1 MSDEKKT
8 IFGVGAPVLDGGDA
22 GAASDDA
29 SAATAD
35 EPKKPK
41 SVKSKLAALAIP
53 KPGSAAPKST
63 APKSTAPKSTAPK
76 STAPK
81 STAPK
86 STVPKSTAPK
96 STAPESTAPESTAPE
111 STAPE
116 AAEPES
122 TEPAAPES
130 KEEAPKPKTTAPLG
144 SATRSPDPTSPG
156 AATQPDEDQLAAA
169 AAEAVADA
177 PKSVVPKS
185 VAPPDHQQIVKPS
198 GFPTVDDAAK
208 TIVPGMQ
215 HAVALAVNP
224 KVGGAAA
231 PSDEDQAKT
240 LVPGAM
246 SAHPGVAGA
255 QPSGDKKR
263 DMMAAAV
270 GLPPPPAAPDNID
283 DMAKTLVPGQIMAP
297 SIKPPASHAG
307 KDPSALAD
315 VPTTPS
321 GEVELKPKPM
331 QAGHVSA
338 DDVGFAKTLMP
349 GVMMAP
355 AVNAVTTGAR
365 QAPVAVPIA
374 TPPTNAGGVATTDTD
389 PQHAPAAA
397 AAPASAAPAPA
408 VDPHVGRVATPAPDA
423 VAVAKPMALTGP
435 EMPAVDAA
443 AAAASQQQPQPQQ
456 PALTEL
462 GSEQMV
468 IGSAP
473 TERSGIDGLTL
484 HEGERL
490 IAVEK
495 PGAFFWGLF
504 VIFLLMV
511 ITIPIAL
518 WMLLGATGRQYV
530 ITNRRSIRISRGGK
544 LSELPHDKLDRYA
557 VSGFMGASN
566 VSLKLIPKQGSGA
579 QPLTFGLCGPMG
591 AMARLWGV
599 IYFWVLGEHVDV
611 NDAPEVDTDGKLAL
625 TLHALDIAIFD
636 DTMYRKGV
644 NLTQMQQRGA
654 TVFTPTRVIWLREQ
668 DFGTDGKVHAAM
680 PVYGFLQSV
689 AQRAP
694 TVEAFEQE
702 VERVA
707 RGGGLAE
714 VMSREWSTLS
724 DFKYGK
730 LKGLSYVDGKDQK
743 RAHIVIPGRYEQAVQ
758 TYLGKLGINPS

>member
-1 MSDEKKT
+1 
-8 IFGVGAPVLDGGDA
+8 
-22 GAASDDA
+22 
-29 SAATAD
+29 
-35 EPKKPK
+35 
-41 SVKSKLAALAIP
+41 
-53 KPGSAAPKST
+53 
-63 APKSTAPKSTAPK
+63 
-76 STAPK
+76 
-81 STAPK
+81 
-86 STVPKSTAPK
+86 
-96 STAPESTAPESTAPE
+96 
-111 STAPE
+111 
-116 AAEPES
+116 
-122 TEPAAPES
+122 
-130 KEEAPKPKTTAPLG
+130 
-144 SATRSPDPTSPG
+144 
-156 AATQPDEDQLAAA
+156 
-169 AAEAVADA
+169 
-177 PKSVVPKS
+177 
-185 VAPPDHQQIVKPS
+185 
-198 GFPTVDDAAK
+198 
-208 TIVPGMQ
+208 
-215 HAVALAVNP
+215 
-224 KVGGAAA
+224 
-231 PSDEDQAKT
+231 
-240 LVPGAM
+240 
-246 SAHPGVAGA
+246 
-255 QPSGDKKR
+255 
-263 DMMAAAV
+263 
-270 GLPPPPAAPDNID
+270 
-283 DMAKTLVPGQIMAP
+283 
-297 SIKPPASHAG
+297 
-307 KDPSALAD
+307 
-315 VPTTPS
+315 
-321 GEVELKPKPM
+321 
-331 QAGHVSA
+331 
-338 DDVGFAKTLMP
+338 
-349 GVMMAP
+349 
-355 AVNAVTTGAR
+355 
-365 QAPVAVPIA
+365 
-374 TPPTNAGGVATTDTD
+374 
-389 PQHAPAAA
+389 
-397 AAPASAAPAPA
+397 
-408 VDPHVGRVATPAPDA
+408 
-423 VAVAKPMALTGP
+423 
-435 EMPAVDAA
+435 
-443 AAAASQQQPQPQQ
+443 
-456 PALTEL
+456 
-462 GSEQMV
+462 
-468 IGSAP
+468 
-473 TERSGIDGLTL
+473 
-484 HEGERL
+484 
-490 IAVEK
+490 
-495 PGAFFWGLF
+495 
-504 VIFLLMV
+504 MV